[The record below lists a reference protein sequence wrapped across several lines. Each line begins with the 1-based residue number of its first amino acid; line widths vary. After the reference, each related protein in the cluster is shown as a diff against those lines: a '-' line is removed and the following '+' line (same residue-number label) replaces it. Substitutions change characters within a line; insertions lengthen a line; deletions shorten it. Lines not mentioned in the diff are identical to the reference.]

1 MDLEEKRKRLQ
12 VLQLSRPT
20 AVKMTVVSPPQSTA
34 KINVSGAAPTNTP
47 RYVAPKQQNL
57 AQKLVNNL
65 WQGFQEAPRAAGTG
79 ISLAGKQGE
88 ETRASQLRLQEQ
100 TTSSILKAD
109 RKYRDTSLPYE
120 ERVRWA
126 NYLNKVAPEAQQ
138 REVDVRKELEQN
150 VKNLSPKK
158 QLAAYASMGFDVAT
172 AGVGAGTGQAIKEA
186 GAVTAKQIAK
196 VVAKQAAKGALFA
209 APSGGFGAVVT
220 KGDEASLK
228 DIATGAV
235 LAGTVGA
242 ALPIVG
248 YGFSKMAKS
257 VISKIADS
265 GSADDIARVLEKEA
279 SGLSE
284 EEAQNLGKVLANESD
299 PEVVKTILKSVDESA
314 PTSNAGVVADIA
326 TAAKSVDKPTIAK
339 FVRESFPGVT
349 KREEIALVNKI
360 ARTTNPEEVTNII
373 NEQIQRKQQVT
384 QALDQAT
391 PEAAPQT
398 PTQALEQAA
407 QETPPNANISQA
419 TPTTATPDGTPNASA
434 DIAQGKV
441 SPEVG
446 AKVEEAS
453 IQIPGTIQGETK
465 LSEFRAQAASVLID
479 DDARVLKLL
488 READKADGGNRVER
502 WMFYTDNVR
511 NSNAMANNY
520 IKNNANIKQAFDGLD
535 DVGFDEFD
543 KYAAARSE
551 LANVQ
556 SGLKRTSRD
565 IAELTNTFNQLDA
578 TYGEKFNALNRYYKD
593 LALEMY
599 NGGIIDD
606 AKLTSWLQNDD
617 YVRIQR
623 DMEDLANQKFGRSGS
638 RSFRSTSAKQKRTG
652 SAREIL
658 SPSSSSAKRTQ
669 EIFTEIQRNKAATE
683 ATNLFQEL
691 GVANKVSNS
700 TTNKNTVYRF
710 VNGAQETFEVPV
722 EIKQIMDN
730 INPINLGVLKQ
741 VISVPSRALRAGT
754 TSLSAPFAAV
764 NYMRDQLSSFLVSDN
779 VIATHNPSNVIRGL
793 KNAIQDFYG
802 GNTSELW
809 SKFEKYAGDQTIY
822 DELRNA
828 KNTDKLMKEIAG
840 GNKAKFRNA
849 ITSPVRTL
857 EDLIGITEKST
868 RFQNFRGV
876 YNAAKK
882 QNLSEEDAIIRAVV
896 KARENS
902 VNFSRGTNFTRA
914 ANLLLPYFNASVQGT
929 RTVARAFRDR
939 PVATGAKLLTTVTVP
954 SVALAAYNMSSEE
967 GKRAWADISQF
978 EKDNNFIMFTP
989 NLKQQD
995 DGTWTGIVKVPK
1007 PQGFKE
1013 ISNPV
1018 EQLAYKFFYD
1028 EPTESALSM
1037 FQHVVGGFTGPINI
1051 NTADQALGSIIPQ
1064 AVKPLIQAQTNK
1076 DFYTGA
1082 EIVPDWVS
1090 ADIEDPTQQAYKGTS
1105 GAARYIANALGVSP
1119 IKVEKAIYDTF
1130 GSLGRYGVNAV
1141 DNALAAT
1148 GKIPDEQI
1156 GGRSAATDF
1165 SRRLFEARGTEI
1177 QNKTDTQQYFANVKD
1192 ALKQVNLNSTEQKAF
1207 DSTVLPKKKTST
1219 GEQLVD
1225 KTYYDSAS
1233 KAITYLRYPKTFE
1246 VSRAIDAKA
1255 REQGKPGDPLYDL
1268 PPDQLKTVLNLQAN
1282 YSPGNKEEKAIA
1294 KLNPWLKDF
1303 NQKRSEYFEK
1313 VLPEGKATDAM
1324 GLKVP
1329 KATPDVQAK
1338 INQSSQLTD
1347 SAAKA
1352 QFYRDNPEVSDYFAE
1367 QNNYQRAKRSFLGL
1381 PQFDNYPTPSKE
1393 VQSIIDEYNKLPQGN
1408 GPIGKT
1414 TGKPTSPARSAW
1426 IKANPDKFAQM
1437 NEQWSRQDI
1446 YRLQEEGSLAVYE
1459 GLDFTEQGI
1468 KSIQDLAK
1476 ALGVSTGSY
1485 GSNGYGYGKSGGSA
1499 AKDYMSIMKLLSGLD
1514 TKLPTAPTIN
1524 QKISTPKLRFKQPFS
1539 GAKAKL
1545 RVQLKT

>member
-1 MDLEEKRKRLQ
+1 MDLEEKKKRLQ
-12 VLQLSRPT
+12 VLQQSRPT
-20 AVKMTVVSPPQSTA
+20 AVKLTVDNTPRPYNIT
-34 KINVSGAAPTNTP
+34 VSGAAPNLSPMTQ
-47 RYVAPKQQNL
+47 RIGQAGKQPSM
-57 AQKLVNNL
+57 AQKIVSAPNKLVQSL
-65 WQGFQEAPRAAGTG
+65 WQGFQEAPRVAGTG
-79 ISLAGKQGE
+79 LSLAGEQGE
-88 ETRASQLRLQEQ
+88 ATRASQLRLQEQ
-100 TTSSILKAD
+100 TTNSILNAQRKLKDPTVAPQEKA
-109 RKYRDTSLPYE
+109 
-120 ERVRWA
+120 RWA
-126 NYLNKVAPEAQQ
+126 NYLRTIQPEAQQ
-138 REVDVRKELEQN
+138 RDVTARQDLEQA
-150 VKNLSPKK
+150 VKDLSPKK

-172 AGVGAGTGQAIKEA
+172 AGVGVGAAQAVKAA
-186 GAVTAKQIAK
+186 GATGAKEIAK
-196 VVAKQAAKGALFA
+196 VVAKQAAKGALTA
-209 APSGGFGAVVT
+209 APSGAFGEVVT
-220 KGDEASLK
+220 KGDEATLG
-228 DIATGAV
+228 GAV
-235 LAGTVGA
+235 KGAATSAVVGA
-242 ALPIVG
+242 ALPVVG
-248 YGFSKMAKS
+248 YGLGKIGSK
-257 VISKIADS
+257 VLSKITNSSSVDE
-265 GSADDIARVLEKEA
+265 IATVLKREA
-279 SGLSE
+279 ANLSD
-284 EEAQNLGKVLANESD
+284 EEAQGIANIIAKESD
-299 PEVVKTILKSVDESA
+299 QEVVKTILKSVDESA
-314 PTSNAGVVADIA
+314 PRVASAATNAITDVI
-326 TAAKSVDKPTIAK
+326 TAAKSVDRPSIAK
-339 FVRESFPGVT
+339 FVRESFPGLT
-349 KREEIALVNKI
+349 KREEIALTNKI
-360 ARTTNPEEVTNII
+360 AKTDKPEEIANII
-373 NEQIQRKQQVT
+373 NEQIQRKQQVA
-384 QALDQAT
+384 QALDQAVPET
-391 PEAAPQT
+391 PAQT
-398 PTQALEQAA
+398 PTQALEQAV

-419 TPTTATPDGTPNASA
+419 TPTTATPDGTPNTSA

-453 IQIPGTIQGETK
+453 IEIPGTIQGETK

-556 SGLKRTSRD
+556 SGLKRTSKD
-565 IAELTNTFNQLDA
+565 VAELTSTFNQLDA
-578 TYGEKFNALNRYYKD
+578 TYGERFNALNKYYKD

-599 NGGIIDD
+599 DGGIIDD

-617 YVRIQR
+617 YVRVQR
-623 DMEDLANQKFGRSGS
+623 DMEGLANQKFGRSGS

-741 VISVPSRALRAGT
+741 VISAPTRVLRAGT

-809 SKFEKYAGDQTIY
+809 NKFEKYAGDQTIY

-828 KNTDKLMKEIAG
+828 SNTNKLMKEIAG
-840 GNKAKFRNA
+840 GQKAKFRNA
-849 ITSPVRTL
+849 VTSPIRTL

-876 YNAAKK
+876 YNSAIK
-882 QNLSEEDAIIRAVV
+882 QGLSEDEAIIKAVV

-914 ANLLLPYFNASVQGT
+914 ANLLLPYFNASMQGT

-939 PVATGAKLLTTVTVP
+939 PVATSAKLLTTVTVP

-967 GKRAWADISQF
+967 GKQAWADISQF

-989 NLKQQD
+989 NLKQED

-1082 EIVPDWVS
+1082 DIVPDWVS

-1105 GAARYIANALGVSP
+1105 GAARYIANTLGVSP

-1156 GGRSAATDF
+1156 GGRSAVTDF
-1165 SRRLFEARGTEI
+1165 SRRLFEAKGTEI
-1177 QNKTDTQQYFANVKD
+1177 QNKTETQQYFANVKD
-1192 ALKQVNLNSTEQKAF
+1192 ALKEVKLNSVEQKAF
-1207 DSTVLPKKKTST
+1207 DSTVLPKKKTSA
-1219 GEQLVD
+1219 GEQLAD

-1255 REQGKPGDPLYDL
+1255 RAQGRPGDPLYDL

-1303 NQKRSEYFEK
+1303 NKKRSEYFDQ
-1313 VLPEGKATDAM
+1313 VLPKGDTTDAM

-1329 KATPDVQAK
+1329 KATPEVQAK
-1338 INQSSQLTD
+1338 INESSALTD
-1347 SAAKA
+1347 AAAKA

-1367 QNNYQRAKRSFLGL
+1367 QNNYQRAKRDFLGL
-1381 PQFDNYPTPSKE
+1381 PQFDNYPTPTKE
-1393 VQSIIDEYNKLPQGN
+1393 VQSFIDEYNALPSKN
-1408 GPIGKT
+1408 GPPKKDGT
-1414 TGKPTSPARSAW
+1414 PSSPARSAW

-1476 ALGVSTGSY
+1476 ALGVSSGS
-1485 GSNGYGYGKSGGSA
+1485 
-1499 AKDYMSIMKLLSGLD
+1499 
-1514 TKLPTAPTIN
+1514 
-1524 QKISTPKLRFKQPFS
+1524 
-1539 GAKAKL
+1539 
-1545 RVQLKT
+1545 